1 MKYFILGGIAL
12 SLALAIFLSPF
23 ASPHPD
29 GLEKVAEDKGFLEH
43 ERENPV
49 LPSPLPDYT
58 IPGIGS
64 ERISTALAGLIG
76 TLICFGAALGL
87 GLAFRSRGEKRDT
100 PIPSQ
105 DREGKT

>member
-1 MKYFILGGIAL
+1 MRYFILGGIAL

-29 GLEKVAEDKGFLEH
+29 GLERVAENKGFIEH
-43 ERENPV
+43 EAEHQI

-64 ERISTALAGLIG
+64 ERVSTALAGLIG
-76 TLICFGAALGL
+76 TLACFGAAIGL
-87 GLAFRSRGEKRDT
+87 GLAFRRKASNPESSPPEKEQGEA
-100 PIPSQ
+100 
-105 DREGKT
+105 